1 MRGRSVVPAFVLK
14 TDLGVKD
21 LLYLSIGDWF
31 AGIRDWIVGA
41 AQKFAESFKFAFIDG
56 DRWQYMVGGLKNTLL
71 VTIFALILGV
81 ALGIIVAVVRS
92 TADTIGR
99 KRGFG
104 NFLLRFFNK
113 VCKIYL
119 TVIRGTP
126 VAIQLLIMYFIIFG
140 SSRNTML
147 AAILSFGINSGA
159 YVAEIVRGG
168 IMGVDPGQSEAGRS
182 LGLGYISTMQHIVVP
197 QAIKSILPALGNEL
211 ITLLK
216 ETSVCTFIGLTDITK
231 GATII
236 QGRTFQAFFPLLGA
250 AAMYLVMVMI
260 LSWLLGKL
268 ERRLRKSDRR

>member
-1 MRGRSVVPAFVLK
+1 M
-14 TDLGVKD
+14 
-21 LLYLSIGDWF
+21 LYLSIGDWF
-31 AGIRDWIVGA
+31 AGIKDWIVETS
-41 AQKFAESFKFAFIDG
+41 QSFAENFKFAFIDG

-71 VTIFALILGV
+71 VTVFALLLGV
-81 ALGIIVAVVRS
+81 ALGVIVAVVRS
-92 TADTIGR
+92 TADTIG
-99 KRGFG
+99 KKHGLG
-104 NFLLRFFNK
+104 NFLLRFFNRI
-113 VCKIYL
+113 CKIYL

-140 SSRNTML
+140 SSRNTLL

-168 IMGVDPGQSEAGRS
+168 IMGVDPGQTEAGRS
-182 LGLGYISTMQHIVVP
+182 LGLGYIATMQHIVVP

-250 AAMYLVMVMI
+250 AAMYLVMVMV
-260 LSWLLGKL
+260 LSWLLGKF